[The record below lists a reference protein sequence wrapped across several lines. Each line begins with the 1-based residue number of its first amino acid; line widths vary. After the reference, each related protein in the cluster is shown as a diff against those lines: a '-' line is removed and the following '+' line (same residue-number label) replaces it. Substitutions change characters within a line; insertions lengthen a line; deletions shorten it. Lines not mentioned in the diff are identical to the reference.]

1 MYNGKTL
8 YPSGK
13 LFNTGRH
20 IVLKSPQIQ
29 SPGIREFKS
38 GQRKFS

>member
-1 MYNGKTL
+1 MYNGKAL

-13 LFNTGRH
+13 LFNTGRR
-20 IVLKSPQIQ
+20 IVLKSPQAEQCSIQ
-29 SPGIREFKS
+29 EFKS